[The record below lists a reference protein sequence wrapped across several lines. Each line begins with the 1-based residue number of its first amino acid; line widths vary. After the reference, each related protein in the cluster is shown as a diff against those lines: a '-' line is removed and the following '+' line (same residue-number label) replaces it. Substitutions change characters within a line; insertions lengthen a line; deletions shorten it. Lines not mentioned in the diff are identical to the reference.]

1 MDDVYFTEWQR
12 LQGFQSGIARHK
24 SMHLGFQDDEYGK
37 RWTSFLVPD
46 FCTQN
51 TSMNAFQ
58 MVSVERAIMG
68 GKANEEDRGLVFL
81 HYRGQ
86 LE

>member
-1 MDDVYFTEWQR
+1 
-12 LQGFQSGIARHK
+12 
-24 SMHLGFQDDEYGK
+24 
-37 RWTSFLVPD
+37 
-46 FCTQN
+46 
-51 TSMNAFQ
+51 MNAFQ